1 MRGRR
6 KEEREG
12 NEGRRRR
19 VSVFLSSY
27 TVGRGAE
34 QGGEVE
40 RREEEGGGGK
50 RSNGARKG
58 KREGPCVSFRMKDSS
73 PSANLL
79 T

>member
-19 VSVFLSSY
+19 VSVLLSSY

-40 RREEEGGGGK
+40 KREEEGRGAMERGK
-50 RSNGARKG
+50 ANGRG
-58 KREGPCVSFRMKDSS
+58 LVY
-73 PSANLL
+73 PSA
-79 T
+79 